1 MVKRLKL
8 LSGQR
13 VLEPCAG
20 EGHFIDA
27 ILGEAPKVE
36 IEAYEV
42 DDKAVGK
49 LRKKYT
55 DLANVRI
62 IHADSLMALQTSLFA
77 SAVSFDR
84 IIANPP
90 YGAWQDYT
98 RRRSLKNLFPGLY
111 VKESYGLFLY
121 HCINLLS
128 KGGRL
133 VFIVPG
139 TYLNLRLHEKLRIHL
154 LRETN
159 VEEVVIF
166 PSRFF
171 TGISFGYADL
181 SIITLNKKHSGNY
194 NDKNTIKII
203 RNLKSPEILSEF
215 ANDRDA
221 NQDCEI
227 LELSQEEVL
236 RAPAHAFILPDKSG
250 AHHHVVAAKLTIG
263 DIADVV
269 TGFYSGNDR
278 QWLRPAHAD
287 VRGAKHYRLI
297 AESLIFPEWSALSN
311 EERLNGLNG
320 TKCFVPIVKGG
331 SIPYA
336 KATEWYVDWSQKAI
350 SEYTQPGP
358 NKARFQ
364 NTKYYFR
371 EGIGLPMVS
380 STRVTAALLEKRLF
394 DQSIVGIFPHDPE
407 LLYYLLGF
415 LNSGICTRLLRII
428 NPSAN
433 NSANYVKKIP
443 LILPS
448 PQTVFEV
455 SELVKEIIQECK
467 ASVSLPLARQA
478 EVDSIFENLY
488 RIG

>member
-1 MVKRLKL
+1 MYLDHITLRRRDTYQAHYTTSPHILSFMVKRLKL
-8 LSGQR
+8 LPGQR

-49 LRKKYT
+49 LRKKYA

-62 IHADSLMALQTSLFA
+62 IHADSLVTLQTSLFS
-77 SAVSFDR
+77 SAISFDR

-111 VKESYGLFLY
+111 VKETYGLFLY

-139 TYLNLRLHEKLRIHL
+139 TYLNLHLHEKLRIHL

-159 VEEVVIF
+159 VEEIVIF

-194 NDKNTIKII
+194 NHKNTIKII

-236 RAPAHAFILPDKSG
+236 RAPEHAFILPDKSG
-250 AHHHVVAAKLTIG
+250 AHNHVMAAKLTIG

-278 QWLRPAHAD
+278 QWLRPARAD

-297 AESLIFPEWSALSN
+297 ADGLIFPELSALSN
-311 EERLNGLNG
+311 DERLNGLDG
-320 TKCFVPIVKGG
+320 TKCFVPIVKVRKH
-331 SIPYA
+331 SI
-336 KATEWYVDWSQKAI
+336 
-350 SEYTQPGP
+350 
-358 NKARFQ
+358 R
-364 NTKYYFR
+364 
-371 EGIGLPMVS
+371 
-380 STRVTAALLEKRLF
+380 
-394 DQSIVGIFPHDPE
+394 
-407 LLYYLLGF
+407 
-415 LNSGICTRLLRII
+415 
-428 NPSAN
+428 
-433 NSANYVKKIP
+433 
-443 LILPS
+443 
-448 PQTVFEV
+448 
-455 SELVKEIIQECK
+455 
-467 ASVSLPLARQA
+467 
-478 EVDSIFENLY
+478 
-488 RIG
+488 